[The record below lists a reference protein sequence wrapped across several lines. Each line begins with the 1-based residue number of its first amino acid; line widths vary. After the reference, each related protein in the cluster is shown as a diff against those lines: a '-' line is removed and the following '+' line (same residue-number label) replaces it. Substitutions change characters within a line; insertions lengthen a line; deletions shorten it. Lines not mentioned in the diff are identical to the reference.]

1 MDDFNKTVAKEY
13 TARDLNCGLLVHWK
27 DQGKQKKQCRRIA
40 RRKLKNE
47 LHAKIND
54 LAEVR
59 PGAPAAKFT
68 NCSQKTY

>member
-1 MDDFNKTVAKEY
+1 MDDFNKAIAKEY

-27 DQGKQKKQCRRIA
+27 DQGKQKRQCRRVA

-47 LHAKIND
+47 LYAKIDD
-54 LAEVR
+54 LAEVC
-59 PGAPAAKFT
+59 PGARKFT